1 MKTELNPED
10 RARIEQV
17 KNEVALKNGW
27 NDWDSLVIWHR
38 ESGLMSE
45 LWEYID
51 EVAEYENKYQRER
64 QANGLKSIENPGHH
78 IKVLKEQIQRMEKE
92 YKELEA
98 ERSELKE
105 LLWICQDFLPQGV
118 GDESDYYD
126 RIRARI
132 KNSLKTK

>member
-1 MKTELNPED
+1 MAQNELND
-10 RARIEQV
+10 NDKQRIYEAYD
-17 KNEVALKNGW
+17 K
-27 NDWDSLVIWHR
+27 WD
-38 ESGLMSE
+38 ESTYYLRYTKQGAFFE
-45 LWEYID
+45 G
-51 EVAEYENKYQRER
+51 AEYEHKYQRER